1 MERRLL
7 LLNVSYRLGGFN
19 SWELPES
26 FFERADRFIESVTE
40 NSGRFYDKENKEIL
54 LIGFAISFLRQ
65 QVCAVTIDSK
75 FIEEIKNVLFTI
87 MSNQHGK
94 TLISKPI
101 IKRRIRLYFDTIQS
115 L

>member
-7 LLNVSYRLGGFN
+7 LLNVAYRLGSFK

-54 LIGFAISFLRQ
+54 SIGFAISFLRQ
-65 QVCAVTIDSK
+65 QLCTVTIDPT

-87 MSNQHGK
+87 MSSQHGK
-94 TLISKPI
+94 PLISKPI
-101 IKRRIRLYFDTIQS
+101 IKKKNLPLF
-115 L
+115 